1 MSNHSANRVSAGVRT
16 GGQFATT
23 PRVESE
29 VGLMDPTAYALVPDM
44 GSATAPGQT
53 GRLLE
58 MTQELASAGAQ
69 GHIALNDL
77 HARDGY
83 DSYDFT
89 DRDGTTYRIAVN
101 AETFRVRVHGVGP
114 ETATGAQPVDG
125 ARDQ

>member
-1 MSNHSANRVSAGVRT
+1 
-16 GGQFATT
+16 
-23 PRVESE
+23 
-29 VGLMDPTAYALVPDM
+29 MDPTAYALVPDM